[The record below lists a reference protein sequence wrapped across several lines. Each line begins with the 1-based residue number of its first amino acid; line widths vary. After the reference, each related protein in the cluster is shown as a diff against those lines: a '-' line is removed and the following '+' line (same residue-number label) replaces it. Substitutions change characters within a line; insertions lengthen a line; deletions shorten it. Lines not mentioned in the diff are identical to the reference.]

1 MKKIFIIL
9 LIGVLGKVSAQD
21 ATFSQYYSS
30 SLYLNP
36 SFAGIE
42 RDITFSSNYRSQWQ
56 SIIQPYVTN
65 QLSFI
70 YPIYVDEIKEIHMG
84 GIGAS
89 IYTDRAGEGNFKTLG
104 ANFNAGYKLPFK
116 SETSS
121 IVIGT
126 QLGVI
131 QKSLD
136 LSQLQWGE
144 QYNTFIGFDASKV
157 PTEDNIMTS
166 HSYFDLGIGAMYH
179 YNPNL
184 EEGDRKVSGFFGIS
198 TYHLNQPNE
207 SLIENEQSKL
217 PILYKGH
224 GGINFPFS
232 TRFIVSPNFLVAS
245 QNAGYHFNGGLY
257 LTYLLY
263 QESPSAILKGSEV
276 TLGGWYRNEDAFIMS
291 VGLTHKAYTLGFSY
305 DWNTST
311 LRYATKGRGAYEISL
326 TLRRVKD
333 RSPKH
338 IATPR
343 I

>member
-1 MKKIFIIL
+1 MCI
-9 LIGVLGKVSAQD
+9 LGKASAQD

-36 SFAGIE
+36 SFAGVE
-42 RDITFSSNYRSQWQ
+42 QDITFSSNYRSQWQ

-70 YPIYVDEIKEIHMG
+70 YPIYVDEIKQTHIG
-84 GIGAS
+84 GIGGS

-104 ANFNAGYKLPFK
+104 ANVNAGYKIPIE
-116 SETSS
+116 SELHSFF
-121 IVIGT
+121 VGT
-126 QLGVI
+126 QLGII

-136 LSQLQWGE
+136 LSQLQWGD
-144 QYNTFIGFDASKV
+144 QYNPFIGFDAAKI
-157 PTEDNIMTS
+157 PTEDNIITS
-166 HSYFDLGIGAMYH
+166 HAYFDMGLGAIYY
-179 YNPNL
+179 YNQNMANEDKKL
-184 EEGDRKVSGFFGIS
+184 SGFFGVS

-207 SLIENEQSKL
+207 SLIEDDKSKL

-224 GGINFPFS
+224 GGINIPFA
-232 TRFIVSPNFLVAS
+232 TRFIVSPNILIAS
-245 QNAGYHFNGGLY
+245 QNSDYHLNGGLY

-263 QESPSAILKGSEV
+263 QEHPSAILKGSEI
-276 TLGGWYRNEDAFIMS
+276 TLGGWYRNQDAFIMS
-291 VGLTHKAYTLGFSY
+291 AGVTHKAYTLGFSY

-326 TLRRVKD
+326 TLRKLKN